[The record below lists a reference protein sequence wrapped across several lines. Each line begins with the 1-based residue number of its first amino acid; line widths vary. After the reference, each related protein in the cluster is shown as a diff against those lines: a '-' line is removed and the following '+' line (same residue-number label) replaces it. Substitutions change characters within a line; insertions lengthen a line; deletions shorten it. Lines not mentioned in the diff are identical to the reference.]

1 MKLIN
6 RILSWLLPLM
16 IIIPFFWISLYNQP
30 ALDDWWYAE
39 VYKQHGFI
47 GAQQYWYNNYTARF
61 FSNAVMTL
69 SPLSFGYFFFSKIVP
84 IFFILCLYFTFYFI
98 LKIVRL
104 TFVKQ
109 PLLISLWLVVIYLLL
124 QRDYFE
130 SIYWMSATV
139 VYQFT
144 FIYWLL
150 HITILYRVISEK
162 KISNFKSSVLL
173 FTALAITGSNEIF
186 GGLLILESIC
196 LLLLSRKNKCIR
208 LYTTLQIILLV
219 ACWTYMFLAKGNWS
233 KISDATQEH
242 VYTFDLL
249 KSLYHSFISV
259 AYYSFFLL
267 KQPVLYATSFFLFI
281 IIKKKNKIYLL
292 ITSISFLIAG
302 IIYFISIYPTGILIP
317 PLRVTNIA
325 IPFVFIGLLSLLQIV
340 FSFLLK
346 ANFTLTKI
354 HKTFILLLAVL
365 FTIFINT
372 PYQKLLINL
381 KSNSAKNYNN
391 EMLLRYKI
399 IKFSKTDSIIL
410 PKLKNIP
417 RTIIATDVTGPVFE
431 NIPLVFNKKAKAIQA
446 E

>member
-1 MKLIN
+1 MKLTN
-6 RILSWLLPLM
+6 RTLSWLMPIL
-16 IIIPFFWISLYNQP
+16 IIIPFFWISLYNHP

-39 VYKQHGFI
+39 VFKQHGFI

-61 FSNAVMTL
+61 FSNVVMTL
-69 SPLSFGYFFFSKIVP
+69 SPLSFSYFIGSKIVP
-84 IFFILCLYFTFYFI
+84 IFFIACLFFTFYFI
-98 LKIVRL
+98 VKTLRL
-104 TFVKQ
+104 TFVRQ
-109 PLLISLWLVVIYLLL
+109 PFVASLWLCIIYLLI

-144 FIYWLL
+144 FLYWLL
-150 HITILYRVISEK
+150 HITILYSVFLEK
-162 KISNFKSSVLL
+162 KISKLKSFVLL
-173 FTALAITGSNEIF
+173 ITAFAITGSNEIL
-186 GGLLILESIC
+186 GGLLLLETSW
-196 LLLLSRKNKCIR
+196 LLIYCWKNKFIR
-208 LYTTLQIILLV
+208 THTALQIILLAV
-219 ACWTYMFLAKGNWS
+219 CWIFMFLAKGNWS

-354 HKTFILLLAVL
+354 HKTFIIFLAVL
-365 FTIFINT
+365 FTIVINT
-372 PYQKLLINL
+372 PYQKLLIDL
-381 KSNSAKNYNN
+381 KSSAAKHYNI
-391 EMLLRYKI
+391 EMKQRYKI
-399 IKFSKTDSIIL
+399 IKSSETDSINL
-410 PKLKNIP
+410 PILKNIP

-431 NIPLVFNKKAKAIQA
+431 NIPLIFNKKAKAKKV